1 MLAQKLL
8 FGMPYESWNII
19 FSHVRPPQF
28 EIYRSG
34 AYPQAMPQAA
44 FVCISLNLLI
54 AHERSC
60 VSNSK
65 RVWRRQNY
73 IIARRIGKPHPI
85 SFVYQTWKFQ
95 RRLW

>member
-8 FGMPYESWNII
+8 FGLPYESWNII

-65 RVWRRQNY
+65 RVVDSYKSIPFN
-73 IIARRIGKPHPI
+73 
-85 SFVYQTWKFQ
+85 
-95 RRLW
+95 